1 MLKTDQLVDLEEIRA
16 AAERIDGV
24 VRRTPLLVERALAGI
39 SDMSL
44 RLKCENLQRGGAF
57 KLRGA
62 YNYVATLPAA
72 ERSRGVVT
80 YSSGNHG
87 RAVALAAR
95 LLGVP
100 AVVVVPVDAP
110 RVKVDAIGALGAE
123 VVEEGTTSLQRKR
136 RAEAIAQERELAVVP
151 PFDHPQIIA
160 GQGTVGLEIV
170 EDWPDVER
178 VLVPV
183 GGGGLLAGV
192 AAAVRRLRPEAEVLG
207 VEPRGSACMRRSLDA
222 GEPVELDSVS
232 SVADGLRPVRPG
244 ELTYRHA
251 QALVSDVILVDDDEI
266 LAGLAWC
273 AEEFRL
279 VVEPSGAAAVG
290 AVLAGKLPE
299 PDRATVVILSGGN
312 VDPGSWGR
320 WVSEYGRR
328 GAVPA

>member
-1 MLKTDQLVDLEEIRA
+1 MADQLVSLGEIRT
-16 AAERIDGV
+16 AAERIVGV
-24 VRRTPLLVERALAGI
+24 VRRTPLLAECAVAGN
-39 SDMSL
+39 SEMSL

-62 YNYVATLPAA
+62 YNYVATLPES

-110 RVKVDAIGALGAE
+110 RVKVTAITALGAE

-136 RAEAIAQERELAVVP
+136 RAEAIALERELAVVP
-151 PFDHPQIIA
+151 PFDHPHIIA

-192 AAAVRRLRPEAEVLG
+192 AAAVRGLRPEAEVVG
-207 VEPRGSACMRRSLDA
+207 VEPRGAACMFESLEA
-222 GEPVELDSVS
+222 GQPVELDSVS

-244 ELTYRHA
+244 EVTYAHA
-251 QALVSDVILVDDDEI
+251 RSLVNGVILVNDDEI

-290 AVLAGKLPE
+290 AVLAGRVPE
-299 PDRATVVILSGGN
+299 PDKRTVAILSGGN

-328 GAVPA
+328 GAESE